1 MWTVIVSILFLHR
14 FTRLAVCL
22 FQVREFL
29 GKLDELTGKVSYPND
44 PIKIKK
50 PALQQRMDKLLH
62 DLLKR
67 SPVHGHTNH
76 PPLLLCNCCLTYPPF
91 YFLFPLSSFVV
102 ESQPSMPQGKGALVL
117 RTNVQFSVK
126 TRLVWNYRAVAANLF
141 LCFSNLL
148 VSLILSSKKL
158 YARQIIFCK
167 QLQSELQNPTPQ
179 LWYKYQTAPQQLWLI
194 IPVVKIWCS
203 FGFWQINH

>member
-1 MWTVIVSILFLHR
+1 MWAVIVSILFLHR

-29 GKLDELTGKVSYPND
+29 GKLDELTGKVSYTND
-44 PIKIKK
+44 PIKTKK
-50 PALQQRMDKLLH
+50 PALQQRTDKLLH

-67 SPVHGHTNH
+67 SPVHGHTIH
-76 PPLLLCNCCLTYPPF
+76 PPLLLCDCRLTYPSFFFP
-91 YFLFPLSSFVV
+91 FPLSSFVV

-148 VSLILSSKKL
+148 VSLISSLKTL
-158 YARQIIFCK
+158 YTRQIIFCK
-167 QLQSELQNPTPQ
+167 EVQGESQNPIPQ
-179 LWYKYQTAPQQLWLI
+179 
-194 IPVVKIWCS
+194 
-203 FGFWQINH
+203 